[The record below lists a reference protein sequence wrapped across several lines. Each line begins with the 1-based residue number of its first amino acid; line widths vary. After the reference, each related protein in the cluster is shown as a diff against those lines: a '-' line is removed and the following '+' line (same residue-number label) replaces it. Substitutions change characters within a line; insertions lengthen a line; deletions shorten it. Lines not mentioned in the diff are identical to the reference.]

1 MLCAQGYLHPLTL
14 TLTATAAAAL
24 QSFLLARS
32 AQLYIIIIRRDL
44 LFVNCRRLSQN
55 SRADVDHV
63 LCDTSGLYLDIIYQF
78 RLRYCVEP

>member
-32 AQLYIIIIRRDL
+32 AQLYIISAVTL
-44 LFVNCRRLSQN
+44 LFVN
-55 SRADVDHV
+55 
-63 LCDTSGLYLDIIYQF
+63 
-78 RLRYCVEP
+78 